1 MIWTLGPAD
10 TPGLPWPLTAT
21 LATWPAIQGLQVK
34 DKYSNIKN
42 WKIFIFSIYFSL
54 LLVFFY
60 QVPSYGHISF
70 LCLTQTLCWSDLTI
84 SKRHFATEMVVT
96 KEFKS
101 WWNLP
106 TQHRVAAK
114 VVQIMTLKKEQN
126 IVYQIRDYVSKWASL
141 SLINILVAII
151 QWISCYWIYWGGYS

>member
-21 LATWPAIQGLQVK
+21 LATWPAIHGLQV
-34 DKYSNIKN
+34 KYSNIKKWN
-42 WKIFIFSIYFSL
+42 NINFFYL
-54 LLVFFY
+54 LFVVVGVFFFK
-60 QVPSYGHISF
+60 VPSYGHISF

-114 VVQIMTLKKEQN
+114 VVQIMTLKKEEN
-126 IVYQIRDYVSKWASL
+126 IVLNQRYVSKWASL